1 MNIAWAYVN
10 FGIPLTCHPLFF
22 SMRILVCGIVSETI
36 IRWEWI
42 FLVCVFNQCWIY
54 LNRLRAIMLLF
65 ILSCLTSA
73 FCYVCY
79 DCFAKYHYLYVF
91 VFLKFPLL
99 CHWKFVDYFQSR
111 FCSQGPS
118 IWPKVFE
125 NANLG
130 LVWNVIFFSFT
141 NIRMHKVFVE
151 ASKYYMC
158 IYLKL
163 TITVGAWIF
172 FYWC

>member
-1 MNIAWAYVN
+1 MCDHVVIHIVMLN
-10 FGIPLTCHPLFF
+10 FSILLCLLWLFCEIPLF
-22 SMRILVCGIVSETI
+22 VC
-36 IRWEWI
+36 
-42 FLVCVFNQCWIY
+42 
-54 LNRLRAIMLLF
+54 
-65 ILSCLTSA
+65 
-73 FCYVCY
+73 
-79 DCFAKYHYLYVF
+79 F

-130 LVWNVIFFSFT
+130 LVWNVIFFLFT

-163 TITVGAWIF
+163 TITVGAGIF
-172 FYWC
+172 LLMLGCRSIDVGMHLVYVLSCFFICCYGVHHDKVV